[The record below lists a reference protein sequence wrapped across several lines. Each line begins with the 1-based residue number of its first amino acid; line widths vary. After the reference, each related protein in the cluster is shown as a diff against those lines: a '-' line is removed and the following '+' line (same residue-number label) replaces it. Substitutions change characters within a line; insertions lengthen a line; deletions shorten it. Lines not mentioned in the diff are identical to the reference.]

1 MKLISTI
8 VCSAAAVC
16 TPLWFPAVASA
27 TDVQCTSENGTDITV
42 IDGSTA
48 CRAATDLL
56 GQAKSLGIDGVGYA
70 NATAGA
76 MAIGIGAAG
85 GVGASDGA
93 GGIPI
98 AIGVGQ
104 DAIALSSID
113 HNQISAN
120 PGLPT
125 IAVSVALDGSRA
137 GARTAERTVV
147 CLGGG
152 AFAWNS
158 RTGDTCLSTPFG
170 RWQTPVHQLP

>member
-1 MKLISTI
+1 MKLISAI
-8 VCSAAAVC
+8 VCATAAAGVSLAFSG
-16 TPLWFPAVASA
+16 TASA
-27 TDVQCTSENGTDITV
+27 TDVQCTSTQGTDITV

-56 GQAKSLGIDGVGYA
+56 GEAKSFGIDGIGYA

-76 MAIGIGAAG
+76 RALGIGIAG
-85 GVGASDGA
+85 GVGAGEGS
-93 GGIPI
+93 GGIPL

-113 HNQISAN
+113 RDDVSPAAW
-120 PGLPT
+120 PPVL
-125 IAVSVALDGSRA
+125 AVSVAFEGSRA
-137 GARTAERTVV
+137 SARTAEASVI

-158 RTGDTCLSTPFG
+158 STGDTCLSTPLG
-170 RWQTPVHQLP
+170 RWQTGAERLP

>member
-1 MKLISTI
+1 MKLISVI
-8 VCSAAAVC
+8 VCSAAAVLASLAL
-16 TPLWFPAVASA
+16 PGVASA
-27 TDVQCTSENGTDITV
+27 TDVHCTSENGTDITV
-42 IDGSTA
+42 IDGRTA

-56 GQAKSLGIDGVGYA
+56 GQAKSFGIDGVGYA

-76 MAIGIGAAG
+76 TAIGVGVRG
-85 GVGASDGA
+85 GVGASNGA

-98 AIGVGQ
+98 ALGVGQ

-113 HNQISAN
+113 STEVSQS
-120 PGLPT
+120 PGVPI

-137 GARTAERTVV
+137 SAQTAERSVV

>member
-1 MKLISTI
+1 MKLISVI
-8 VCSAAAVC
+8 VCSAAAVIASLVV
-16 TPLWFPAVASA
+16 PGLASA
-27 TDVQCTSENGTDITV
+27 TDVHCTSENGTDITV
-42 IDGSTA
+42 IDGRTA

-56 GQAKSLGIDGVGYA
+56 GRSKSLGIDGVGYA

-76 MAIGIGAAG
+76 TAVGIGVRG
-85 GVGASDGA
+85 GVGASEGA
-93 GGIPI
+93 GGMPI
-98 AIGVGQ
+98 AVGIGQ

-113 HNQISAN
+113 GDEVSAS
-120 PGLPT
+120 PGVPVV
-125 IAVSVALDGSRA
+125 AVSVALDGSRA
-137 GARTAERTVV
+137 GAQSSDHAVV